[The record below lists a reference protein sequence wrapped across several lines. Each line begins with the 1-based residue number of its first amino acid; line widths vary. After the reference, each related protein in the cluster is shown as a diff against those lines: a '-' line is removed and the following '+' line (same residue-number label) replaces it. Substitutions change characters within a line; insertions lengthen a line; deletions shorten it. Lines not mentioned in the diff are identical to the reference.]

1 MQTSHIIAFVLDAT
15 PILYEERRTN
25 PKLTAIYDTDSID
38 LSSLELVRFKRV
50 NGTRIPVY
58 EPVYLQYDDDLNP
71 CGFRYIYQGI
81 ADDDEQQFNTDDY
94 C

>member
-71 CGFRYIYQGI
+71 CSFRYIYQGI
-81 ADDDEQQFNTDDY
+81 ADDDEQQFNTDDF

>member
-1 MQTSHIIAFVLDAT
+1 MQSSHIIAFVLDAS
-15 PILYEERRTN
+15 PIQYEERRTN

-50 NGTRIPVY
+50 NDTRIPVY
-58 EPVYLQYDDDLNP
+58 EPVYLQYDDLRP
-71 CGFRYIYQGI
+71 CGVRYLYQDI
-81 ADDDEQQFNTDDY
+81 ANNEHQFSTDDF